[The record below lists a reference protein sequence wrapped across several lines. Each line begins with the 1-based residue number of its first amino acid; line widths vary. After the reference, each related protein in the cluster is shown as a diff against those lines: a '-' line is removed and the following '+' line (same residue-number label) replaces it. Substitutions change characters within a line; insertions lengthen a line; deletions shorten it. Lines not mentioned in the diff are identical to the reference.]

1 MIRYALHCEN
11 DHDFEAWFRSAE
23 DYERAAKRGEN
34 LCPHCGSAEVEK
46 SLMAPSV
53 SGTKKSAKVS
63 LAAPDPRTQVMREAL
78 REFRKRVTEGADYV
92 GDKFAEEA
100 RKIHY
105 EETEA
110 RGIYGEATPDEA
122 KELAEE
128 GIGFHPLP
136 VLPEDRN

>member
-1 MIRYALHCEN
+1 MIRYTLRCEK
-11 DHDFEAWFRSAE
+11 DHAFEAWFRSSA
-23 DYERAAKRGEN
+23 DYDRMAKRGEN
-34 LCPHCGSAEVEK
+34 LCPECGSAKIEK
-46 SLMAPSV
+46 GMMAPSV
-53 SGTKKSAKVS
+53 SGTKKSEKVA
-63 LAAPDPRTQVMREAL
+63 LAAPDPRTHVMREAL

-105 EETEA
+105 EEAEA

-122 KELAEE
+122 EALAEE

-136 VLPEDRN
+136 VLPEDGN